1 MEYRKDLMKMID
13 KFSIESVEEFK
24 EAENRIVVDSKFRTI
39 AKKKDYKGHI
49 EMLRNVKN
57 KAQKINPKSVSVP
70 EDDKQALELRHAF
83 EKCLIVFSAVC
94 DSYIQM
100 EQSLDDKAS
109 GIKVS
114 YGQYKEFHN
123 KVKQARASFNQH
135 MHDMDILYSD
145 MIEFSEDINSSDDFG
160 GIEYKTYDAIK

>member
-1 MEYRKDLMKMID
+1 MEHRKNLMNMID
-13 KFSIESVEEFK
+13 RFSIQSVEEFK
-24 EAENRIVVDSKFRTI
+24 EAENKIVVDSRFRMI
-39 AKKKDYKGHI
+39 ARKKDYPGHI
-49 EMLRNVKN
+49 EKLRNVKSR
-57 KAQKINPKSVSVP
+57 AQKINPKSVPIP

-100 EQSLDDKAS
+100 EQSLQDKAD

-114 YGQYKEFHN
+114 YGEYKEYFN

-135 MHDMDILYSD
+135 MHDLDILYSD
-145 MIEFSEDINSSDDFG
+145 MIEYSEDINDKDDFG
-160 GIEYKTYDAIK
+160 GIEYKTYDSIK